1 MFVLI
6 RFIRAKMKEIFRFKE
21 ASTESEVDRLY
32 YPECVNKLRF
42 GV

>member
-1 MFVLI
+1 VFVLI
-6 RFIRAKMKEIFRFKE
+6 RFSAAKMKEIFCFKE
-21 ASTESEVDRLY
+21 ASTESEVDGLY